1 MFWIILRREL
11 QEGLTSFTF
20 MSALAVLT
28 ALVPLTAYTQARFH
42 QQVIADHGSRQILHR
57 AETRSGV
64 MILTR
69 SVPPLLPVFNGL
81 YSHLPDE
88 ITLIRES
95 ASGTP
100 STGDLKPLDWLFP
113 KVDLSMIIGVL
124 MTLMAILLAHD
135 AVTGEKEQGTL
146 RLVLSDPVA
155 RRTVLGAKLI
165 AVVLLLVLS
174 VIYAVLLYT
183 LLAAVFSAGMFELSA
198 TRFIE
203 LAAAALVGLLTVIV
217 FATLGLAVST
227 LVQHSSMALALSLVV
242 WVAAVL
248 VWPSVVPY
256 LASSLWPV
264 PSRQAARRQLL
275 AKEAQLIREELSEHR
290 KAAAELKARKA
301 DVEVAW
307 QKYLEI
313 KRRWSERKREEL
325 GRLAASRQRLIWDQ
339 QKGTIGL
346 LLVSPYGS
354 FKVALGSLCGTGLED
369 YQLFV
374 GSAERYE
381 VEEFIPASFEALTR
395 EKPWITKTGDAQ
407 ELQPRPFQA
416 PTLSFKERLRG
427 ITLPVGLLILESG
440 VLTAFSLFKFDRY
453 DVR

>member
-1 MFWIILRREL
+1 MFWIILHREL

-20 MSALAVLT
+20 LSALAVLT
-28 ALVPLTAYTQARFH
+28 ALVPLSAYTQARFH
-42 QQVIADHGSRQILHR
+42 QQVMADYGSRQILHR
-57 AETRSGV
+57 TETRSGV

-88 ITLIRES
+88 VTLIRES
-95 ASGTP
+95 APGTP

-165 AVVLLLVLS
+165 GVVLLLVLS
-174 VIYAVLLYT
+174 VIYTVLLYT
-183 LLAAVFSAGMFELSA
+183 LLAAVFSGGMFELSA

-203 LAAAALVGLLTVIV
+203 LAAAALIGLLTVIV

-227 LVQHSSMALALSLVV
+227 LARRSSVALALSLVV
-242 WVAAVL
+242 WVSVVL
-248 VWPSVVPY
+248 IWPSLAPY
-256 LASSLWPV
+256 LASSVWPV
-264 PSRQAARRQLL
+264 PPRQAARRHLL
-275 AKEAQLIREELSEHR
+275 AKEAYLIQEELSEHR
-290 KAAAELKARKA
+290 KAAAELKASHA
-301 DVEVAW
+301 DVDVAW
-307 QKYLEI
+307 QRYVEI

-325 GRLAASRQRLIWDQ
+325 GRLVADRQRQIWHQ
-339 QKGTIGL
+339 QKGALSL
-346 LLVSPYGS
+346 LLISPYGA
-354 FKVALGSLCGTGLED
+354 FKVALGTVCGTGLED
-369 YQLFV
+369 YQLFLN
-374 GSAERYE
+374 SAERYE
-381 VEEFIPASFEALTR
+381 MEEFTPASFEALTR
-395 EKPWITKTGDAQ
+395 EKPWITKGADAQ
-407 ELQPRPFQA
+407 KFQPQPFQA
-416 PTLSFKERLRG
+416 PSLSLKERLKG
-427 ITLPVGLLILESG
+427 ITLPVGLLIFEIG
-440 VLTAFSLFKFDRY
+440 VLTALGLFTFDRY